1 MAATTENEPSLGLR
15 FHVLVGAAGGARIV
29 VRVVLP
35 SPVLSLFSPLLDLRL
50 HLDLDLPA
58 LHVHILRLRF
68 GMDRVGEGGSS
79 GFLRSGLALWALLFL
94 HTQVPIRRLRGP
106 CTASQ
111 TYVLVGAVH
120 ISSSG
125 FRPLAVARL

>member
-1 MAATTENEPSLGLR
+1 MRINVNGKHVMFLQTATATTTENEPSLGLR
-15 FHVLVGAAGGARIV
+15 FHVLVGAAGGARVV

-94 HTQVPIRRLRGP
+94 HT
-106 CTASQ
+106 
-111 TYVLVGAVH
+111 
-120 ISSSG
+120 
-125 FRPLAVARL
+125 